1 MKSLILLP
9 TLNEEDAVRAL
20 ANEMPGEFEVLVVDG
35 GSTDSTKDVAMQH
48 GWRFIIQR
56 YGKGKG
62 YGIRTGMEEFLKTG
76 HDYLGIIDADY
87 TNDPKEIRRMLKFLK
102 DNDLD
107 VVLGSRDI
115 VKQRKYLGW
124 FSVFINT
131 LTSGI
136 VSRMYGQ
143 KLSDI
148 QTSYWVFTK
157 KAVET
162 IAPNIVANGF
172 DIEYDLTYNA
182 WKSGLKVGELPVD
195 FRIRIGHT
203 KFHTRHR
210 FRQIAYGLK
219 YVYWSLKYLYEKR
232 YLSI

>member
-1 MKSLILLP
+1 MKLLLLLP
-9 TLNEEDAVRAL
+9 TLNEEDAIRAL

-35 GSTDSTKDVAMQH
+35 GSTDFTKEVALQH
-48 GWRFIIQR
+48 GWRFITQR
-56 YGKGKG
+56 YGNGKG
-62 YGIRTGMEEFLKTG
+62 CGIQTGMEEFLKRG
-76 HDYLGIIDADY
+76 HDHLGIIDADY
-87 TNDPKEIRRMLKFLK
+87 TNDPGEVIQMLKFLK

-107 VVLGSRDI
+107 VVLGNRNI
-115 VKQRKYLGW
+115 VKQREYLGW

-148 QTSYWVFTK
+148 QTSYWVFNK

-182 WKSGLKVGELPVD
+182 WKSGLKIGEVPVN
-195 FRIRIGHT
+195 FRRRIGYS
-203 KFHTRHR
+203 KFHTSHR
-210 FRQIAYGLK
+210 FRQIAHGLK
-219 YVYWSLKYLYEKR
+219 YVYWSLVHLCRK
-232 YLSI
+232 

>member
-1 MKSLILLP
+1 MKLLLLLP

-20 ANEMPGEFEVLVVDG
+20 ANEMLKEFDVLVVDG
-35 GSTDSTKDVAMQH
+35 GSTDSTKEVAMQH
-48 GWRFIIQR
+48 GWRFITQR
-56 YGKGKG
+56 YGRGKG
-62 YGIRTGMEEFLKTG
+62 CGIRTGMEEFLKMG

-87 TNDPKEIRRMLKFLK
+87 TNHPKEIRRMLKFLK
-102 DNDLD
+102 DDDLE

-182 WKSGLKVGELPVD
+182 WKSGLKIGEVPVD
-195 FRIRIGHT
+195 FRERIGDT
-203 KFHTRHR
+203 KFYVSHR
-210 FRQIAYGLK
+210 FKQIAYGLK
-219 YVYWSLKYLYEKR
+219 YVYWSLMQLIKR
-232 YLSI
+232 

>member
-1 MKSLILLP
+1 MKLLILLP

-20 ANEMPGEFEVLVVDG
+20 ANEMPGEFEVMVVDG
-35 GSTDSTKDVAMQH
+35 GSTDSTKEVAMQH
-48 GWRFIIQR
+48 GWRFITQR
-56 YGKGKG
+56 YGRGKG
-62 YGIRTGMEEFLKTG
+62 CGIRTGMEDFLKGG
-76 HDYLGIIDADY
+76 HDHLGVIDADY
-87 TNDPKEIRRMLKFLK
+87 TNDPKEIIRMLKFLG

-115 VKQRKYLGW
+115 AKQRKYLGW
-124 FSVFINT
+124 FSVFINA

-182 WKSGLKVGELPVD
+182 WKSGLKVGEAPVD
-195 FRIRIGHT
+195 FRERIGDT
-203 KFHTRHR
+203 KFYVSHR
-210 FRQIAYGLK
+210 FKQIAYGLK
-219 YVYWSLKYLYEKR
+219 YVYWSLMYLVKR
-232 YLSI
+232 